1 MSSVLLLD
9 IEGTT
14 TPISFVYDV
23 LFPYARQAFAAFLS
37 EHWSDAEV
45 RGLADQLD
53 TSSHDD
59 PLAATQAAL
68 ELMDQDRK
76 LGPLKALQGLIWEHG
91 YRSGALKSQL
101 FADVAPVLRQR
112 KARGLR
118 TFIYSSGS
126 VLAQKLLFEHTPEG
140 DLRGLLD
147 GHFDTA
153 VGSKVDP
160 GSYRAIANRIGSSG
174 VFATDVVAEAVAAR
188 EAGWRAVILERP
200 GNHPQPAH
208 SFPVWDS
215 LEASQDSTV

>member
-1 MSSVLLLD
+1 MNSVLLLD

-14 TPISFVYDV
+14 TPISFVYEV
-23 LFPYARQAFAAFLS
+23 LFPYARQAFASFLS

-45 RGLADQLD
+45 SNQVRQLGANL
-53 TSSHDD
+53 HD
-59 PLAATQAAL
+59 PAAATRAVL

-101 FADVAPVLRQR
+101 FADVAPVLRWR

-126 VLAQKLLFEHTPEG
+126 VLAQKLLFEHTSEG

-147 GHFDTA
+147 GYFDTA
-153 VGSKVDP
+153 VGSK
-160 GSYRAIANRIGSSG
+160 GEAASYRVIANEIGASG
-174 VFATDVVAEAVAAR
+174 VFATDVVAEALAAR
-188 EAGWRAVILERP
+188 EAGWGAVILNRP
-200 GNHPQPAH
+200 GNHPQPDHA
-208 SFPVWDS
+208 FPVWDS